1 MSLLIPAF
9 IAGLFTF
16 LAPCTLPLVPGYLGF
31 ISGVSAKD
39 LTQAAKRTRHKILQ
53 NSLMYIVGFST
64 VFIGLG
70 ILFGAAGSILVA
82 YRPLLTRIGGA
93 LIIFF
98 GLYLMHIFDG
108 KRFAFLSGD
117 HRLNIVGKLQPGRP
131 VSSLLFGMTFA
142 LGWTPC
148 VGPILGSVLLIAT
161 TSDHL
166 LQAAILLF
174 SFSLG
179 LAIPFFLIALFI
191 SHALQYIRKVS
202 KFLHIISFVGGL
214 FLVFLGILLLT
225 NNVDIWF
232 GYVYK
237 TFQFINYERIIDY
250 L

>member
-39 LTQAAKRTRHKILQ
+39 LTATGKHTRHKILQ
-53 NSLMYIVGFST
+53 NSLMYILGFSA
-64 VFIGLG
+64 VFITLGL
-70 ILFGAAGSILVA
+70 LFGAAGSVLVA

-93 LIIFF
+93 FIIFF
-98 GLYLMHIFDG
+98 GLYLMHVFDN
-108 KRFAFLSGD
+108 KRFTFLAGD
-117 HRLNIVGKLQPGRP
+117 HRLNIIGKLQPGRP
-131 VSSLLFGMTFA
+131 ISSLLFGMTFA

-148 VGPILGSVLLIAT
+148 VGPILGSILLIAT

-166 LQAAILLF
+166 FQAGILLF
-174 SFSLG
+174 AFSLG
-179 LAIPFFLIALFI
+179 LALPFFLVALTI
-191 SHALQYIRKVS
+191 SHALQYIKKIS
-202 KFLHIISFVGGL
+202 KFLNVISFIGGL
-214 FLVFLGILLLT
+214 FLLFLGILLLT
-225 NNVDIWF
+225 NNTDVWF

-237 TFQFINYERIIDY
+237 TFQFINYENIINH